1 MTAPSF
7 FEKNFEK
14 QEGIFENLLTYQ
26 QVCGILSQYLLTS
39 QQIGQEFKVNSE
51 IRSFYEEASTAPQ
64 KRV

>member
-26 QVCGILSQYLLTS
+26 QVCGILRLVDISTS
-39 QQIGQEFKVNSE
+39 AVCRTKFQTLYFQITTQMK
-51 IRSFYEEASTAPQ
+51 RS
-64 KRV
+64 